1 VHLLVTRAASL
12 DDAEP
17 AAVDLGQSPAD
28 AVALSFTDPDLAGLA
43 AAWERAGPLR
53 PSLRLANLR
62 DLRHPMSVDLWLDAV
77 AERTRVAVVRLL
89 GGLDYWRYGL
99 EQLGEV
105 ARRTGMALAAVP
117 GDGRPD
123 PRLAELSTV
132 ARWELDLVDG
142 WLREGGP
149 ANLGELVA
157 WMGGRAGR
165 PRGWCPPRPVPAAG
179 RWGEGH
185 RRDEAD
191 RLVLRQAQDEAAC
204 PSTPAISTPD
214 TPAPDTPAPAIRT
227 PASTPAIRTPAP
239 PLPSSRRTSGSM
251 RGRADGQ
258 VTQRRRP
265 VLGPDFRQDDGTSRA
280 ADSGGAAAL
289 RGAAARAGA
298 VGADAPP
305 HALLVFYRSLLLA
318 SDTAPVSALRDALA
332 DRGLSVEP
340 LFVRSLKDPDS
351 AALVRAAIAER
362 RPDVV
367 LNLTAFSG
375 STGAGTCL
383 DDADAPVLQVV
394 LPGMGE
400 EAWAA
405 SPRGLG
411 AADLAMQVVLPE
423 TDGRILTRAVSFKGP
438 AAVSPEL
445 EFTPSVH
452 VPKADRIAFVAD
464 LAAAWAR
471 LGRTPAADR
480 RIALVLS
487 DYPGRGGRAGYAVGL
502 DAPASVAAILED
514 LRADGWAV
522 DPPDPARLIRTLT
535 EGPADAVLPLDAYRA
550 HVAAWPADAVARIDA
565 AWGPPE
571 ADPAVRDGAFR
582 FRVVRA
588 GNALVALQ
596 PDRGIGADRK
606 AEYHDPDL
614 PPRHAYAA
622 FYAWA
627 RGQGIHAVLHLGTHG
642 TLEWLPGKAVA
653 LSAACYPELVLGP
666 LPVVYPYIV
675 NNPGEAA
682 PAKHRIGAVTV
693 GHLTPPLARAG
704 LSGAAAGLEGLI
716 EEYGAAE
723 SLDRRRAAMLRD
735 EILRVARETG
745 LAAEC
750 GIDPGLDAV
759 DAVAALDAWLCDLK
773 DLAIRDGL
781 HVFGRCP
788 AGVARD
794 GLADA
799 LRAAG
804 QEAAVPRIDACG
816 PAESRALLAALAG
829 RFVPPGPAGAPT
841 RGRADV
847 LPTGRNLT
855 TVDPRAVPTPTAWTL
870 GRRAAEAV
878 LERHLQ
884 DHGDWPR
891 SLVIDAWASPAM
903 RTGGDDLAQALALI
917 GAAPTWDPGAARVT
931 GVEAWPADVLGR
943 PRVDVTLRI
952 SGLFRDVFPDQVRLF
967 DLAVRTVA
975 DLDEPDEV
983 NPLAAARR
991 RGEDLARVF
1000 GAAPGSYGAGVA
1012 ALALDGDWA
1021 ARDDLGRAY
1030 LDANAFAYGIDGEG
1044 RAAPEAFR
1052 SRVAGADALVHVQDD
1067 RERDLLDADG
1077 VADFA
1082 GGFAA
1087 AAAVLGASPALYHLD
1102 TADAA
1107 AGPKARRL
1115 EEELARVVRARAANP
1130 RWIEGQMRHGWRGAA
1145 ELAQAVDAL
1154 YAFAATLPTLRGDPF
1169 GLLFDAYLDD
1179 DRVRT
1184 FLEDANPEA
1193 ARAIARR
1200 FDEAIARGLWRPR
1213 RNSVARHLSQLAGAA

>member
-43 AAWERAGPLR
+43 AAWERSGPLR

-62 DLRHPMSVDLWLDAV
+62 DLRHPMSVDLWLDAA

-132 ARWELDLVDG
+132 AGWEFALVDG

-149 ANLGELVA
+149 RNLGELVA
-157 WMGGRAGR
+157 WMGDRAGR
-165 PRGWCPPRPVPAAG
+165 PQGWCAPRPVPAAG
-179 RWGEGH
+179 RWGEFPVETPSPCPSPRGGEGTPAGNV
-185 RRDEAD
+185 RSSSPSPPRGEGRGEGDGPGNEAD
-191 RLVLRQAQDEAAC
+191 RAR
-204 PSTPAISTPD
+204 
-214 TPAPDTPAPAIRT
+214 
-227 PASTPAIRTPAP
+227 PASAAP
-239 PLPSSRRTSGSM
+239 SPPRGEGRGEGDGPGSTS
-251 RGRADGQ
+251 
-258 VTQRRRP
+258 P
-265 VLGPDFRQDDGTSRA
+265 FGPPGPTV
-280 ADSGGAAAL
+280 GAAP
-289 RGAAARAGA
+289 RA
-298 VGADAPP
+298 P

-318 SDTAPVSALRDALA
+318 SDTAPVAALRDALA
-332 DRGLSVEP
+332 ARGMTVDP
-340 LFVRSLKDPDS
+340 LYVRSLKDGES
-351 AALVRAAIAER
+351 AALVRDAIAAR

-383 DDADAPVLQVV
+383 DAADAPVLQVV
-394 LPGMGE
+394 LPGMAE
-400 EAWAA
+400 ETWAG

-423 TDGRILTRAVSFKGP
+423 TDGRILARAVSFKGP
-438 AAVSPEL
+438 AAVSPDL

-471 LGRTPAADR
+471 LGRTPAPER

-522 DPPDPARLIRTLT
+522 DPPDPARLMRALT
-535 EGPADAVLPLDAYRA
+535 EGPAEAVLPLDAYRDRL
-550 HVAAWPADAVARIDA
+550 AAWPADAVARMDA

-571 ADPAVRDGAFR
+571 ADPAAVDGAFR

-596 PDRGIGADRK
+596 PDRGLAHDRK

-627 RGQGIHAVLHLGTHG
+627 RAQGIHAVLHLGTHG

-704 LSGAAAGLEGLI
+704 LSGEAAGLEGLI

-781 HVFGRCP
+781 HVFGRSP
-788 AGVARD
+788 AGPARD

-816 PAESRALLAALAG
+816 PAEGRALLAALSG

-870 GRRAAEAV
+870 GRRAADAV

-952 SGLFRDVFPDQVRLF
+952 SGLFRDVFPEQIRLF

-975 DLDEPDEV
+975 GLDEPDDV

-991 RGEDLARVF
+991 RGEDPARVF
-1000 GAAPGSYGAGVA
+1000 GAAPGAYGAGVA
-1012 ALALDGDWA
+1012 ALALDGDWE
-1021 ARDDLGRAY
+1021 RREDLGRAY
-1030 LDANAFAYGIDGEG
+1030 LDANAFAYGIDADG
-1044 RAAPEAFR
+1044 RAAPAAFR
-1052 SRVAGADALVHVQDD
+1052 ERVAAADALVHVQDD

-1107 AGPKARRL
+1107 AGPRARRL

-1154 YAFAATLPTLRGDPF
+1154 YAFAATLPDLRGDPF
-1169 GLLFDAYLDD
+1169 QLLFDAYLDD
-1179 DRVRT
+1179 DRVRA
-1184 FLEDANPEA
+1184 FLEEANPEA

-1200 FDEAIARGLWRPR
+1200 FDEAMARGFWKPR
-1213 RNSVARHLSQLAGAA
+1213 RNSVVRHLAALAGAA

>member
-132 ARWELDLVDG
+132 AAWELDLVDG

-157 WMGGRAGR
+157 WMGDRAGR
-165 PRGWCPPRPVPAAG
+165 LQGWCAPRPVPAAG
-179 RWGEGH
+179 RWE
-185 RRDEAD
+185 EAA
-191 RLVLRQAQDEAAC
+191 RPVLRQAQDEAAC
-204 PSTPAISTPD
+204 PSTPAI
-214 TPAPDTPAPAIRT
+214 PAPAV
-227 PASTPAIRTPAP
+227 PAP
-239 PLPSSRRTSGSM
+239 PAPAPAPQSGSSRRKSGSVTT
-251 RGRADGQ
+251 ADAASGADE
-258 VTQRRRP
+258 RRRP
-265 VLGPDFRQDDGTSRA
+265 VMGPDVRQDDGTN
-280 ADSGGAAAL
+280 GAAAP
-289 RGAAARAGA
+289 RNAAAPAGAAGA
-298 VGADAPP
+298 EAPP

-318 SDTAPVSALRDALA
+318 SDTAPVAALRDALA
-332 DRGLSVEP
+332 ARGMSVEP

-351 AALVRAAIAER
+351 AALVRAAVAAR

-383 DDADAPVLQVV
+383 DAADAPVLQVV

-400 EAWAA
+400 ETWAA

-452 VPKADRIAFVAD
+452 LPKADRIAFVAD

-471 LGRTPAADR
+471 LGRTPAPER

-522 DPPDPARLIRTLT
+522 DPPDPARLMRALT
-535 EGPADAVLPLDAYRA
+535 EGPPEAALTLDAYRDQL
-550 HVAAWPADAVARIDA
+550 AAWPADAVARMDA
-565 AWGPPE
+565 AWGAAE
-571 ADPAVRDGAFR
+571 ADPAFRDGAFR

-596 PDRGIGADRK
+596 PDRGLSRYRK

-653 LSAACYPELVLGP
+653 LSSACYPELVLGS

-723 SLDRRRAAMLRD
+723 SLDRRRAAMLRG

-750 GIDPGLDAV
+750 GIDPGLDDV

-781 HVFGRCP
+781 HVFGRSP
-788 AGVARD
+788 AGPARD

-816 PAESRALLAALAG
+816 PAEVHALLAALSG

-870 GRRAAEAV
+870 GRRAADAV

-952 SGLFRDVFPDQVRLF
+952 SGLFRDVFPEQIRLY

-975 DLDEPDEV
+975 DLDEPDDV

-1000 GAAPGSYGAGVA
+1000 GAAPGGYGAGVA
-1012 ALALDGDWA
+1012 ALALDGEWA
-1021 ARDDLGRAY
+1021 AREDLGRAY

-1044 RAAPEAFR
+1044 RAAPAAFR
-1052 SRVAGADALVHVQDD
+1052 ERVAAADALVHVQDD

-1115 EEELARVVRARAANP
+1115 EEELARVVRARAADP

-1154 YAFAATLPTLRGDPF
+1154 YAFAATLPDLRGDPF
-1169 GLLFDAYLDD
+1169 QLLFDAYLDD
-1179 DRVRT
+1179 DRVRA
-1184 FLEDANPEA
+1184 FLEEANPEA

-1200 FDEAIARGLWRPR
+1200 FDEAMARGLWKPR
-1213 RNSVARHLSQLAGAA
+1213 RNSVARHLAALAGAA